1 MRVLIVTDAWR
12 PQVNGVVR
20 TLERLKLD
28 AEHYG
33 VDIDFITPAHYPS
46 TPLPGY
52 PEFRLALT
60 PPQAVSD
67 AIEAHNP
74 DALHIATEGPL
85 GWMARHAALRMDTV
99 KQSLQ
104 QRFGNDILNESG
116 EIRRDVLAQRV
127 FGDSEGQKTAR
138 RDLEKIVHPAIEQQ
152 IVDAIADGV
161 KQGCQG
167 VLLDAAVL
175 LEAGWRHRCD
185 AVVFVDAPDAVRERR
200 VAARN
205 GWSLSE
211 LQRREASQL
220 GLDEK
225 RNQSDVVISNEAD
238 DDRGGRELLD
248 FLLRN
253 WGICCKPLSNSSQQS

>member
-1 MRVLIVTDAWR
+1 MMTSAIPSAPHIPVIGVIGGIGSGKSAVTRWVADHANVLRIDAD
-12 PQVNGVVR
+12 QMG
-20 TLERLKLD
+20 
-28 AEHYG
+28 
-33 VDIDFITPAHYPS
+33 
-46 TPLPGY
+46 
-52 PEFRLALT
+52 
-60 PPQAVSD
+60 
-67 AIEAHNP
+67 
-74 DALHIATEGPL
+74 
-85 GWMARHAALRMDTV
+85 HAALRMDTV